1 MRSPEMSSEAPAAPP
16 VLLLLSSALGL
27 WAVII
32 VATATLWP
40 RTLVA
45 PHATTPTAAPQAAHE
60 ARVIKMARV
69 NHVSPVTQV
78 RPTRRSMVGKVTRKR
93 SSLASRT
100 FATNSIY

>member
-1 MRSPEMSSEAPAAPP
+1 MRSPEMSVETPAAPP
-16 VLLLLSSALGL
+16 VLLVLSSALGL

-40 RTLVA
+40 PHPVA
-45 PHATTPTAAPQAAHE
+45 PQATPTAAPQAANE
-60 ARVIKMARV
+60 VRVIKMARV
-69 NHVSPVTQV
+69 THVSPVTQV
-78 RPTRRSMVGKVTRKR
+78 RPTRRSKVGKVTRKK